1 MRMDILIIDDVVTN
15 LAVLSD
21 IVKGEGHLVRTARN
35 VGEAEEAM
43 KKKLPDL
50 ILSDISMPG
59 TDGYEFCKRLKADSK
74 TETIPLIFISA
85 MNDSGSKQKG
95 YELGA
100 VDFISKPFDLYEV
113 KLRINTQLR
122 AVSAKIELGEQNRRL
137 NKMMSDQIAMIT
149 EDQRYLIYG
158 LVKLAEAREDPTGT
172 HLVNVSVN
180 AELLAQGLQL
190 SPEYEKVI
198 SNSFIEDIGLA
209 APLHDIGNLAIKDRI
224 LLKEGRLT
232 SDEMAVIK
240 THPEIGAR
248 TLMDMYSHNEF
259 SRYLGMAID
268 IAYYHHEKWD
278 GTGYPKGLKE
288 RNIPISARIF
298 SIVDVYDTLT
308 RDKCYRDAYT
318 HEEAMEIIREET
330 GTRFDPEI
338 ADIFFKIERGIRRN

>member
-268 IAYYHHEKWD
+268 SAYYHHEKWD

>member
-149 EDQRYLIYG
+149 EDQRHLIYG

>member
-248 TLMDMYSHNEF
+248 TLMDMYRHNEF